1 MKRHAYIYIYILM
14 HKGENGALG
23 TKWATTSYPN
33 SSIRSSNASNISLI
47 PCRGATSITIEGGEG

>member
-1 MKRHAYIYIYILM
+1 M